1 MMKAPDLFLPSL
13 LEVSP
18 PAPLMRAW
26 MTLVGL
32 KGTELAKELGIHSAD
47 LYAFIAG
54 RKRFPKYWRLF
65 EERSG
70 IPFASWKNPPPDLQ
84 EEVPV
89 SGILLPGLDLP
100 SGNTV
105 KAWCQVNGIQV
116 KDLAAELGVPR
127 QNLTHAIRGRN
138 PLLLARLEE
147 RCGVPEWRD
156 L

>member
-1 MMKAPDLFLPSL
+1 MKAPDLFLPSL
-13 LEVSP
+13 LEASP

-32 KGTELAKELGIHSAD
+32 KGTELAKELGIYSPD

-84 EEVPV
+84 EEVLV
-89 SGILLPGLDLP
+89 SAMLLPGLDLP
-100 SGNTV
+100 SGKII

-116 KDLAAELGVPR
+116 KDLAAELDEPKEYLTQAMGRGYPR
-127 QNLTHAIRGRN
+127 V
-138 PLLLARLEE
+138 LALLEE
-147 RCGVPEWRD
+147 RCGLPEWRA